1 MNSKSDSSC
10 NGHCSHSFLSSIGKK
25 QVMGVTGLMLCG
37 FLFTHMLGN
46 FLIFAGP
53 NAFNAY
59 SHALISN
66 PFIGIIEI
74 ILVLI
79 FASHITMAI
88 KLTRENKMARPIEYH
103 SRKVSGRGATFA
115 SSTMPYTGMITLV
128 FLIFHI
134 LGLKYGTVYTTELHG
149 VEVRDIYRTTVEYF
163 QSPLHVI
170 GYLIAI
176 IALGIHVYHGF
187 WSAFQSLGLSH
198 PKYTPKIKILSRMY
212 GLLVIMAYSSFPLF
226 CFIKGGY

>member
-1 MNSKSDSSC
+1 V
-10 NGHCSHSFLSSIGKK
+10 KK

-66 PFIGIIEI
+66 PFIGIIETV
-74 ILVLI
+74 LALI
-79 FASHITMAI
+79 FATHIVMAI
-88 KLTRENKMARPIEYH
+88 KLARENRLARPVEYH
-103 SRKVSGRGATFA
+103 SRRLSGRGATFA
-115 SSTMPYTGMITLV
+115 SSTMPYTGMITFI

-134 LGLKYGTVYTTELHG
+134 WGLKYGTVYTIELHG
-149 VEVRDIYRTTVEYF
+149 AEARDIYRTTVEYF
-163 QSPLHVI
+163 ASPLHVG

-176 IALGIHVYHGF
+176 VSLGIHVSHGF
-187 WSAFQSLGLSH
+187 WSAFQSLGLNH
-198 PKYTPKIKILSRMY
+198 PKYTPMIKNLSRIY
-212 GLLVIMAYSSFPLF
+212 ALVIVIAYSAFPLF
-226 CFIKGGY
+226 CFFKGGY